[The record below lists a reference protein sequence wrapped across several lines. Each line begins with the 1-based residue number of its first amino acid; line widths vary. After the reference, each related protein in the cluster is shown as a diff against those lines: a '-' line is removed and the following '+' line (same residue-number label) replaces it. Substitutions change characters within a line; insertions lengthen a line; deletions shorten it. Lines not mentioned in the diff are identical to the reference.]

1 MKIGLQIIS
10 FKFPEG
16 SSVIADKLSEIA
28 QTADDVGFSSI
39 WVMDHLFQID
49 MEKFDMFVEDPMLES
64 YSTLGFLAGKTK
76 TARLGAL
83 VTGVVY
89 RDPGLLIKA
98 VTSLDILSGGRANLG
113 IGAAWYER
121 EARGLGFL
129 FPPLKER
136 FERLEE
142 TLQIAKQM
150 WSGQTMAYDG
160 KHYHLAEPL
169 NNPQPITKPHP
180 PIFIGGSGE
189 KKTLRLIAKYGD
201 ACNLYGLAFGNTV
214 EEMTHKLDV
223 LNGHCE
229 ELGRPYNEIERTV
242 IDSVKI
248 APDAS
253 NASHIINDC
262 RVLAGIG
269 IQHVIYS
276 IQNVHEITPL
286 EVFGRDVIPVVSQF

>member
-28 QTADDVGFSSI
+28 QTADEVGFSSI

-49 MEKFDMFVEDPMLES
+49 MEKFDMFADDPMLEA
-64 YSTLGFLAGKTK
+64 YSTLGFLAAKTK
-76 TARLGAL
+76 TARLGAM

-89 RDPGLLIKA
+89 RDPGLLVKA
-98 VTSLDILSGGRANLG
+98 VTSLDILSRGRANLG

-121 EARGLGFL
+121 EARGLGLL

-136 FERLEE
+136 FERLEQ

-150 WSGQTMAYDG
+150 WSGETMVYDG
-160 KHYHLAEPL
+160 KHYKLTEPL

-180 PIFIGGSGE
+180 PILIGGSGE
-189 KKTLRLIAKYGD
+189 KKTLRLVAKYGD

-214 EEMTHKLDV
+214 EEMAHKLDV
-223 LNGHCE
+223 LNRHCQ

-248 APDAS
+248 APDSS
-253 NASHIINDC
+253 NSSHIIKNC
-262 RVLAGIG
+262 RILAGIG

-286 EVFGRDVIPVVSQF
+286 EVFGREVIPAVSQF

>member
-16 SSVIADKLSEIA
+16 PSAIADKLSQIA
-28 QTADDVGFSSI
+28 RTADDVGFSSI
-39 WVMDHLFQID
+39 WVMDHLFQIE
-49 MEKFDMFVEDPMLES
+49 MEKFSMFAEDPMLEA
-64 YSTLGFLAGKTK
+64 YSTLGFIAGKTK
-76 TARLGAL
+76 TARLGAM
-83 VTGVVY
+83 VTAVVY

-129 FPPLKER
+129 FPGLKER

-150 WSGQTMAYDG
+150 WSGRTMAFNG
-160 KHYHLAEPL
+160 KHYKLAEPL
-169 NNPQPITKPHP
+169 NNPQPIAKPHP
-180 PIFIGGSGE
+180 PILIGGSGE

-201 ACNLYGLAFGNTV
+201 ACNLYGLAFGNTAD
-214 EEMTHKLDV
+214 EMVHKLNV
-223 LNGHCE
+223 LKEHCQ
-229 ELGRPYNEIERTV
+229 ELGRPYDEIERTV
-242 IDSVKI
+242 IDSVTI

-253 NASHIINDC
+253 NASDIINHC
-262 RVLAGIG
+262 RTLAGIG

>member
-49 MEKFDMFVEDPMLES
+49 MEKFDMFVEDPMLEA

-76 TARLGAL
+76 AARLGAM

-89 RDPGLLIKA
+89 RDPGLLMKA

-129 FPPLKER
+129 FPPLNER

-142 TLQIAKQM
+142 TLQVAKQM
-150 WSGQTMAYDG
+150 WSGETMAYDG
-160 KHYHLAEPL
+160 KHYKLAEPL

-180 PIFIGGSGE
+180 PILIGGSGE
-189 KKTLRLIAKYGD
+189 KKTLSLVAKYGD
-201 ACNLYGLAFGNTV
+201 ACNLYGFAFGNTV
-214 EEMTHKLDV
+214 EEMTHKLHV

-248 APDAS
+248 ATDSS
-253 NASHIINDC
+253 NVSHIINNC
-262 RVLAGIG
+262 RILAGIG

-286 EVFGRDVIPVVSQF
+286 EVFGREVIPAVSQF

>member
-1 MKIGLQIIS
+1 VKIGLQIIS

-16 SSVIADKLSEIA
+16 SSVIADKLSEIV
-28 QTADDVGFSSI
+28 QTADNVGFSSI

-49 MEKFDMFVEDPMLES
+49 MEKFDMLVEDPMLES
-64 YSTLGFLAGKTK
+64 YSTLGYLAGKTK
-76 TARLGAL
+76 TARLGAM

-98 VTSLDILSGGRANLG
+98 VTSLDILSRGRANLG

-121 EARGLGFL
+121 EARGLGFP

-150 WSGQTMAYDG
+150 WSGETMAYSG
-160 KHYHLAEPL
+160 KHYKLLEPL
-169 NNPQPITKPHP
+169 NSPQPITKPHP
-180 PIFIGGSGE
+180 PILIGGSGE

-214 EEMTHKLDV
+214 DEMARKLDV
-223 LNGHCE
+223 LNGHCQ
-229 ELGRPYNEIERTV
+229 ELGRPYDEIERTV
-242 IDSVKI
+242 LDSVKI
-248 APDAS
+248 APDSS
-253 NASHIINDC
+253 NASHIIDKC
-262 RVLAGIG
+262 RILAGIG
-269 IQHVIYS
+269 MQHVIYS
-276 IQNVHEITPL
+276 IQNVHEIAPL
-286 EVFGRDVIPVVSQF
+286 EVFGREVIPAVSQF

>member
-16 SSVIADKLSEIA
+16 PSVARGKLSRIA
-28 QTADDVGFSSI
+28 QTADEAGFSSI

-49 MEKFDMFVEDPMLES
+49 MERFDMFVEDPMLEA
-64 YSTLGFLAGKTK
+64 YTTLGFLAGKTK
-76 TARLGAL
+76 TARLGAM
-83 VTGVVY
+83 VTAVVY
-89 RDPGLLIKA
+89 RDPALLIKA

-121 EARGLGFL
+121 EARGLGLL
-129 FPPLKER
+129 FPPIKDR

-142 TLQIAKQM
+142 TLQIAKHM
-150 WSGQTMAYDG
+150 WSGRTMAYGG
-160 KHYHLAEPL
+160 KYYKLAEPL

-180 PIFIGGSGE
+180 PILIGGSGE

-214 EEMTHKLDV
+214 EEMAHKLDV
-223 LNGHCE
+223 LKGHCE
-229 ELGRPYNEIERTV
+229 ELGRPYDEIERTV
-242 IDSVKI
+242 IDSVRI
-248 APDAS
+248 GPDALS
-253 NASHIINDC
+253 ASHVIDNC

-276 IQNVHEITPL
+276 IQNVHEMIPL
-286 EVFGRDVIPVVSQF
+286 EVFGREVIPAVSGF